1 MNDNHPAD
9 SLLDRDVETRILG
22 QIVDAMLAAEN
33 VLQNASP
40 QEWEQILVA
49 SCRRQ
54 KRTED
59 KRNVALTAT
68 C

>member
-1 MNDNHPAD
+1 MDDYEHTD
-9 SLLDRDVETRILG
+9 SAVDRDAETHILG
-22 QIVDAMLAAEN
+22 QIVDAMLAAES
-33 VLQNASP
+33 VLQNATP

-59 KRNVALTAT
+59 RRNVALTAT
-68 C
+68 